1 MGGGMD
7 LRGGQS
13 KKSDEAGKGIS
24 DLGKSEFPCSISC
37 PSSVAWSVRTLQHDD
52 TDIASRQGKGETVS
66 GTSVD
71 AKNQIANQS
80 TGTADHLDLGM
91 RKET

>member
-1 MGGGMD
+1 MTESMRDALKGSGGGLQSISNAVGEAMGGGMD

-24 DLGKSEFPCSISC
+24 DLGKS
-37 PSSVAWSVRTLQHDD
+37 
-52 TDIASRQGKGETVS
+52 KGETVS

>member
-24 DLGKSEFPCSISC
+24 DLGKSEFPCSIFMSIFC
-37 PSSVAWSVRTLQHDD
+37 RMDCTY
-52 TDIASRQGKGETVS
+52 T
-66 GTSVD
+66 TS
-71 AKNQIANQS
+71 
-80 TGTADHLDLGM
+80 
-91 RKET
+91 